1 MKAPAPRQKIS
12 PVPSQHPSGQPLLE
26 HLLEPVAL
34 GAEVI
39 DLVEHPVEQRLGRG
53 GGPRVGAA

>member
-1 MKAPAPRQKIS
+1 MLLS
-12 PVPSQHPSGQPLLE
+12 SQ
-26 HLLEPVAL
+26 PVAL

-53 GGPRVGAA
+53 GGQAVALKLHDLVAVPRNLQPRAQDPRL